1 MTRNEIEALLERVR
15 AWPDERQER
24 AATILLALE
33 AEDEGEYVLSDEELA
48 AIEEAEAQ
56 AARGEFATDEEIRA
70 LFDQYRHP

>member
-15 AWPDERQER
+15 AWPDERQEK

-48 AIEEAEAQ
+48 AIEEAEVQ
-56 AARGEFATDEEIRA
+56 AARGEFATDEEMRA
-70 LFDQYRHP
+70 LFDQYRRP